1 MSESRHLRSV
11 SDLYAADE
19 IEVLLLEEIR
29 DLEPPP
35 AAYSRPEDIQ
45 DFEIVLNKKI
55 KINNMRSTE
64 VSNAIDLNAAGSRT
78 GGRISSQSSELD
90 SPGIHSTVHSWNS
103 HTNYGNYGHDHP
115 HGSSANAMPWPRSSH
130 LIFYCDVQGHLKTAT
145 GLVRL
150 LLLIRSP
157 GLKFLES
164 PLERWKNSISRL
176 SSAACLATLCSS
188 GTAKVSLFMLPLVGR
203 LRFMIFVAVFCLLIT
218 ALLLFL
224 DISHVVYFF
233 PFNWARLNAWIFTS
247 VGISYTTS
255 SALLALSV
263 FDYHGAGWVPRRTRS
278 QLTATAALGL
288 SCAILSFLLSWL
300 HGRHGSSCHAPPGED
315 DPTQQLYKPVD
326 SSSSGATLKDG
337 VRSTKQPPPW
347 VAKNSKKHRTS
358 MDSNNGN
365 NKPRKD
371 HWASARDHFLNTN
384 QFDEELENQ
393 GTSAAAD
400 KEKDQ
405 PEPERRRQRRRRDA
419 DGSSGTGGN
428 MTASQT
434 KTSFSTDESKKKA
447 PPKKLPI
454 QSADKARP
462 RNSKDGAKKTTTRTS
477 VTRSEIQE
485 YWMQGYEHVQ
495 RTDKTTANIEQWQ
508 SAAMKSLEEK
518 KAKDERWAESW
529 RQHKDQKEPA
539 QPDDAKPCSSK
550 TLEPLNFA

>member
-1 MSESRHLRSV
+1 MPICS
-11 SDLYAADE
+11 
-19 IEVLLLEEIR
+19 LE
-29 DLEPPP
+29 
-35 AAYSRPEDIQ
+35 
-45 DFEIVLNKKI
+45 N
-55 KINNMRSTE
+55 
-64 VSNAIDLNAAGSRT
+64 
-78 GGRISSQSSELD
+78 
-90 SPGIHSTVHSWNS
+90 
-103 HTNYGNYGHDHP
+103 
-115 HGSSANAMPWPRSSH
+115 
-130 LIFYCDVQGHLKTAT
+130 LIL
-145 GLVRL
+145 
-150 LLLIRSP
+150 
-157 GLKFLES
+157 
-164 PLERWKNSISRL
+164 KNSQDIN
-176 SSAACLATLCSS
+176 LC
-188 GTAKVSLFMLPLVGR
+188 FLPL
-203 LRFMIFVAVFCLLIT
+203 I
-218 ALLLFL
+218 
-224 DISHVVYFF
+224 
-233 PFNWARLNAWIFTS
+233 
-247 VGISYTTS
+247 
-255 SALLALSV
+255 
-263 FDYHGAGWVPRRTRS
+263 
-278 QLTATAALGL
+278 Q
-288 SCAILSFLLSWL
+288 
-300 HGRHGSSCHAPPGED
+300 
-315 DPTQQLYKPVD
+315 
-326 SSSSGATLKDG
+326 ATLKDG

-358 MDSNNGN
+358 VDSNNGNN

-371 HWASARDHFLNTN
+371 HWASARDHFLSSN

-400 KEKDQ
+400 KDKDQ

-447 PPKKLPI
+447 PPKKLPL

-529 RQHKDQKEPA
+529 RQQKDQKEPA

-550 TLEPLNFA
+550 TLEPLNFAWSINRHSPSSPLLLIKMLHCNALLLAIVTHTHT

>member
-45 DFEIVLNKKI
+45 DFEI
-55 KINNMRSTE
+55 
-64 VSNAIDLNAAGSRT
+64 GSRT

-115 HGSSANAMPWPRSSH
+115 HGSSANAMPWPRTSH
-130 LIFYCDVQGHLKTAT
+130 LIFYCDIQGHLKTAT

-150 LLLIRSP
+150 LLL
-157 GLKFLES
+157 
-164 PLERWKNSISRL
+164 L